1 MQKTIVI
8 GAAGTGKTYLLVESI
23 SRLLSEEMPEPEGCR
38 ILIIA
43 SSLRALKDL
52 RTRLKNVCPDTR
64 ADHVAIHTVRS
75 LCHEV
80 LRESHP
86 ELQLISDFR
95 ARHILR
101 EQIST
106 MTMRSNYERI
116 KSKGSFVREM
126 LELIEAASVNS
137 ISIEQLPGRDQAA
150 DKLEDIKNIYKYY
163 RDFCHQHN
171 LVPAFDTIPRALD
184 LLSKYGEQF
193 SHIFI
198 DQYEDLYPGEVQAI
212 RSLVRDHADVT
223 VFIDDERFGSD
234 SASAL
239 WPGEDIKEL
248 GIPEYAVGLSANVRS
263 RLTPG
268 MAEHVNRFL
277 EKVAYPSASAGSDT
291 VLTVAVEETAIDEA
305 EYMARVIRKEMDAS
319 GRKCSDFAILCR
331 DPDAIGGIISD
342 ALRKFSIPC
351 SGGVNVSRNHLVRFT
366 LLCLQVAAGQD
377 EDDLVL
383 KWLSSPV
390 ARLNRADLHRS
401 YINAKNRRR
410 NFLSAIIEDISRAEA
425 QDSVPFFH
433 KSSDR
438 LKEILSII
446 GFARSELRSGSSIW
460 ELVEPILAM
469 SGAIDAGRM
478 PALPGE
484 PHAVEFFIQM
494 IRDVEAAYQE
504 KPGLLAVLD
513 DIEDGLAQMSEM
525 DEPTD
530 GNGDRVRIMPI
541 WESRGS
547 EFPFVFIPGMVS
559 DLFPARHPARQLLYG
574 EDLGP
579 TRSALRGIDLP
590 GTISP
595 DKWLDQERQ
604 LFYIAMTRAKEKLYL
619 TSAHHYPENED
630 CEPSPFL
637 ADLLDGKE
645 ISTDNC
651 AQCGILYQER
661 AVSSL
666 SDKLPSPEEIASRTD
681 LEIACCRYVRELERM
696 DQRKAEEITELLA
709 SAGVFHEP
717 QKSMRDIPIALQPG
731 AFSYTSIRNFL
742 SCPRRYFLAHLL
754 RVEPDYGPGAQFGR
768 LVHKALGL
776 FHDRYRDLS
785 SCDLEELQ
793 NVMRR
798 TLFHLWNGGTDMEEE
813 EFPGYGAEFAGNR
826 LQAQSYLRIAEE
838 TLLTYLQTEYSRWH
852 EGRSCILTEDGFQFA
867 IFGKYNLIGRIDRID
882 ACALGEE
889 IVDFK
894 TSLYDKDGESALI
907 SKFLNVDDDPD
918 YRPEDYQLP
927 IYYFACLD
935 DPNRDPK
942 KLVMYQLRNFS
953 KSTGGP
959 FRREIEVLPDV
970 DTRSEKKDKFITRAD
985 LESVKD
991 DMLKTLDGM
1000 VSGVYN
1006 PEPRKYD
1013 VCERECEFS
1022 FICDREESEN
1032 S

>member
-1 MQKTIVI
+1 MQRTVVI
-8 GAAGTGKTYLLVESI
+8 GAAGTGKTCLLVESV
-23 SRLLSEEMPEPEGCR
+23 SRLLSEEIPEPERCR
-38 ILIIA
+38 ILVIA
-43 SSLRALKDL
+43 SSLRALNNL
-52 RTRLKNVCPDTR
+52 GTRLKNVCPDTR

-80 LRESHP
+80 IRESHP

-95 ARHILR
+95 AQHILR

-137 ISIEQLPGRDQAA
+137 ISIEQLPGRDQAV
-150 DKLEDIKNIYKYY
+150 DKLEDIKSIYKQY
-163 RDFCHQHN
+163 RDFCQLN
-171 LVPAFDTIPRALD
+171 SLVPDFDTIPRAQD

-193 SHIFI
+193 GHIFI

-212 RSLVRDHADVT
+212 RSLVRDHAHVT

-239 WPGEDIKEL
+239 WPGEDIQEL
-248 GIPEYAVGLSANVRS
+248 GILEYAS
-263 RLTPG
+263 RLSVSISSRTTPG
-268 MAEHVNRFL
+268 MAEYMNRFL
-277 EKVAYPSASAGSDT
+277 GKVAYPNASAGSST

-305 EYMARVIRKEMDAS
+305 EYIARVIRKEMDTH

-331 DPDAIGGIISD
+331 DPEAIGGIISD

-351 SGGVNVSRNHLVRFT
+351 SGGMNVSRNPLVRFT

-446 GFARSELRSGSSIW
+446 GFIRSELRSGSSIW
-460 ELVEPILAM
+460 ELVIPILAM
-469 SGAIDAGRM
+469 SGLRE
-478 PALPGE
+478 LPN
-484 PHAVEFFIQM
+484 AVELFIQM

-504 KPGLLAVLD
+504 KPGLSTVLD

-525 DEPTD
+525 DDFTD
-530 GNGDRVRIMPI
+530 GNGGRVRITSI
-541 WESRGS
+541 WESRGL
-547 EFPFVFIPGMVS
+547 EFPVVFVPGMVS

-595 DKWLDQERQ
+595 DKWLAQERQ
-604 LFYIAMTRAKEKLYL
+604 LFYIAMTRAKEELYL
-619 TSAHHYPENED
+619 TFAHHYPENED

-637 ADLLDGKE
+637 ADLLNGKE

-651 AQCGILYQER
+651 AQCGIIYQER

-666 SDKLPSPEEIASRTD
+666 SSELPSPEEIASTAD
-681 LEIACCRYVRELERM
+681 LEIACYRYVRELEQM
-696 DQRKAEEITELLA
+696 DQHKAEEITKLLA
-709 SAGVFHEP
+709 SADVFHEP
-717 QKSMRDIPIALQPG
+717 QKPMRDVPIALQSG

-776 FHDRYRDLS
+776 FHSQYPDLGS
-785 SCDLEELQ
+785 FDLEELQ
-793 NVMRR
+793 SAIRK

-813 EFPGYGAEFAGNR
+813 EFPCYGAEFAGNR
-826 LQAQSYLRIAEE
+826 LQAQSYLRVAEE
-838 TLLTYLQTEYSRWH
+838 TLLSYLQTEYSRWH
-852 EGRSCILTEDGFQFA
+852 EGRSCILTEDGFQFT
-867 IFGKYNLIGRIDRID
+867 IFDKYNLIGRIDRID
-882 ACALGEE
+882 DCALGEE

-927 IYYFACLD
+927 IYYFACLGNSD
-935 DPNRDPK
+935 RNPK
-942 KLVMYQLRNFS
+942 KLVVYQLRNFS

-959 FRREIEVLPDV
+959 FRREIEVLPDA

-991 DMLKTLDGM
+991 DMLKTLDRM
-1000 VSGVYN
+1000 VSGVYH

>member
-8 GAAGTGKTYLLVESI
+8 GAAGTGKTYLLIESI
-23 SRLLSEEMPEPEGCR
+23 SLLLSEEIPEPEGCR
-38 ILIIA
+38 ILVIA
-43 SSLRALKDL
+43 SSLRALNDL
-52 RTRLKNVCPDTR
+52 KTRLKNVCPDTR
-64 ADHVAIHTVRS
+64 ADHIAIHTVRS

-80 LRESHP
+80 LRENHP
-86 ELQLISDFR
+86 ELQLISGFR
-95 ARHILR
+95 AQHILR
-101 EQIST
+101 EQISA
-106 MTMRSNYERI
+106 MTMRSSYERI

-137 ISIEQLPGRDQAA
+137 ISIEQLPGGDQAA
-150 DKLEDIKNIYKYY
+150 DKLEDIKNIYKHY
-163 RDFCHQHN
+163 RDFCQLSN
-171 LVPAFDTIPRALD
+171 LVPAFDTIPRAQD

-193 SHIFI
+193 DHIFI

-212 RSLVRDHADVT
+212 RSLVSDHASVT
-223 VFIDDERFGSD
+223 VFIDGERLSSD
-234 SASAL
+234 SAPEL
-239 WPGEDIKEL
+239 WPGEEIEQL
-248 GIPEYAVGLSANVRS
+248 NMSEYAASLSANVRS
-263 RLTPG
+263 RATPG

-277 EKVAYPSASAGSDT
+277 GKMAYPSASAESDT

-319 GRKCSDFAILCR
+319 GRKCSDFAVLCR
-331 DPDAIGGIISD
+331 DPRATGGIIRD

-351 SGGVNVSRNHLVRFT
+351 SGGVDISRDPLVRFT

-377 EDDLVL
+377 DDDLVL

-410 NFLSAIIEDISRAEA
+410 KFLSAIIEDTSRAGD

-438 LKEILSII
+438 LKEILSIMNFI
-446 GFARSELRSGSSIW
+446 RTELRSGRRIW

-469 SGAIDAGRM
+469 SGLRE
-478 PALPGE
+478 L
-484 PHAVEFFIQM
+484 PHAVELFTEM
-494 IRDVEAAYQE
+494 IRDVEESYQE
-504 KPGLLAVLD
+504 KPGLSTVLD

-525 DEPTD
+525 DELTD
-530 GNGDRVRIMPI
+530 GNGDCVRILSI
-541 WESRGS
+541 WESRGL
-547 EFPFVFIPGMVS
+547 EFPFVFVPGMVS

-595 DKWLDQERQ
+595 DKWLAQERH

-619 TSAHHYPENED
+619 TFAHHYPENED

-645 ISTDNC
+645 VSTDNC
-651 AQCGILYQER
+651 AQCGILYHGR

-666 SDKLPSPEEIASRTD
+666 SSQLPSPEEIASKAD
-681 LEIACCRYVRELERM
+681 LEIACHRYVRELERM
-696 DQRKAEEITELLA
+696 DQRKAEEITKLLA
-709 SAGVFHEP
+709 SAGLVHEP
-717 QKSMRDIPIALQPG
+717 QKPMRDVPIVLQPG
-731 AFSYTSIRNFL
+731 VFSYTSIRNFL

-768 LVHKALGL
+768 LVHKALGI
-776 FHDRYRDLS
+776 FHDRYRDLG

-793 NVMRR
+793 NVMRK
-798 TLFHLWNGGTDMEEE
+798 TLFHLWNGGTDVEEE

-826 LQAQSYLRIAEE
+826 LQAQSYLRVAEE
-838 TLLTYLQTEYSRWH
+838 TLLSYLQTEYSRWH
-852 EGRSCILTEDGFQFA
+852 EGRSCVLTEDGFQFTM
-867 IFGKYNLIGRIDRID
+867 FDKYNLIGRIDRID

-907 SKFLNVDDDPD
+907 SKFLNVDDNPD

-935 DPNRDPK
+935 NLDRNPK
-942 KLVMYQLRNFS
+942 KLVVYQLRNFS

-959 FRREIEVLPDV
+959 FRREIEVLPDA

-985 LESVKD
+985 LESVKE
-991 DMLKTLDGM
+991 DMLKTLDRM
-1000 VSGVYN
+1000 VSGVYS

>member
-1 MQKTIVI
+1 MQKTVVI

-23 SRLLSEEMPEPEGCR
+23 SRLLSEEMPEPEACR
-38 ILIIA
+38 ILVIA
-43 SSLRALKDL
+43 SSLRALNDL
-52 RTRLKNVCPDTR
+52 RTRLKNVCFDIR

-86 ELQLISDFR
+86 ELRLISDFR

-116 KSKGSFVREM
+116 KGKGSFVHEM

-150 DKLEDIKNIYKYY
+150 DKLEDIKNIYKQY
-163 RDFCHQHN
+163 RDFCHLN
-171 LVPAFDTIPRALD
+171 SLVPAFDTIPRALD
-184 LLSKYGEQF
+184 LLSKYGERF

-198 DQYEDLYPGEVQAI
+198 DQYEDLYAGEVQAI
-212 RSLVRDHADVT
+212 RSLVGDHVSVT
-223 VFIDDERFGSD
+223 VFIDSERFNSD
-234 SASAL
+234 STPEL
-239 WPGEDIKEL
+239 WPGEEMEQL
-248 GIPEYAVGLSANVRS
+248 NTPEYAARLSVSARS
-263 RLTPG
+263 RFAAE

-277 EKVAYPSASAGSDT
+277 GKLVYPFASAGSDA

-305 EYMARVIRKEMDAS
+305 EYIARVIRKEMDTW
-319 GRKCSDFAILCR
+319 GRKCSDFAVLCR
-331 DPDAIGGIISD
+331 DPEAMGGIIRD

-351 SGGVNVSRNHLVRFT
+351 SGGVDVSRDPLVRFT

-410 NFLSAIIEDISRAEA
+410 KFLSAIIEDASRVEA
-425 QDSVPFFH
+425 DDAVPFFR

-446 GFARSELRSGSSIW
+446 GFIRSELRSGSSIW
-460 ELVEPILAM
+460 ELVKPILTM
-469 SGAIDAGRM
+469 SG
-478 PALPGE
+478 LCE
-484 PHAVEFFIQM
+484 LPHAVELFIQM
-494 IRDVEAAYQE
+494 IRDVESSYQE
-504 KPGLLAVLD
+504 KPGLSTVLD

-525 DEPTD
+525 DEFTG
-530 GNGDRVRIMPI
+530 GNGDQVRIMSI
-541 WESRGS
+541 RESRGL
-547 EFPFVFIPGMVS
+547 EFPFIFVPGMVS

-595 DKWLDQERQ
+595 DKWMAQERQ

-619 TSAHHYPENED
+619 TFAHNYPENED

-645 ISTDNC
+645 ISTDNY
-651 AQCGILYQER
+651 AQCGIIYHER
-661 AVSSL
+661 AISSL
-666 SDKLPSPEEIASRTD
+666 SGELPSPEEIVSRAD
-681 LEIACCRYVRELERM
+681 LEIACYRYVRELERM

-709 SAGVFHEP
+709 SAGVACEP
-717 QKSMRDIPIALQPG
+717 QKSMRDVPIALQPG

-776 FHDRYRDLS
+776 FHSQHPDLGS
-785 SCDLEELQ
+785 QNLEELQ
-793 NVMRR
+793 SAMRK
-798 TLFHLWNGGTDMEEE
+798 TLFHLWNGGPDMEEE
-813 EFPGYGAEFAGNR
+813 EFPCYGAEFAGNR
-826 LQAQSYLRIAEE
+826 LQAQSYLRVAEE
-838 TLLTYLQTEYSRWH
+838 TLLSYLQTEYSRWH
-852 EGRSCILTEDGFQFA
+852 EGRSCILTEDGFQFT
-867 IFGKYNLIGRIDRID
+867 IFDKYNLIGRIDRID

-894 TSLYDKDGESALI
+894 TSPYDDDGESALI

-935 DPNRDPK
+935 NLDRNPK
-942 KLVMYQLRNFS
+942 KLVVYQLRNFS

-959 FRREIEVLPDV
+959 FRREIEVLPDA

-991 DMLKTLDGM
+991 DMLKTLDSM
-1000 VSGVYN
+1000 VSGVYR
-1006 PEPRKYD
+1006 PEPREYD

-1022 FICDREESEN
+1022 FICDREESE
-1032 S
+1032 SL

>member
-1 MQKTIVI
+1 MQKIVVI

-23 SRLLSEEMPEPEGCR
+23 SRLLSEEIPEPEGCK
-38 ILIIA
+38 ILVIA
-43 SSLRALKDL
+43 SSLRALNDL
-52 RTRLKNVCPDTR
+52 RIRLKNVCPDTR
-64 ADHVAIHTVRS
+64 ADHVSIHNVRS

-80 LRESHP
+80 LKENHP
-86 ELQLISDFR
+86 ELELISNFR

-106 MTMRSNYERI
+106 MTMKSGYERI
-116 KSKGSFVREM
+116 KSKSSFVREM

-137 ISIEQLPGRDQAA
+137 ISIEQLPRGDQAA
-150 DKLEDIKNIYKYY
+150 DKLEDIKNIYKKY
-163 RDFCHQHN
+163 RDFCHQYN
-171 LVPAFDTIPRALD
+171 LVPAFDAIPRALD
-184 LLSKYGEQF
+184 LLSNYGEQF
-193 SHIFI
+193 NHIFI

-212 RSLVRDHADVT
+212 RSLVSDHANVT
-223 VFIDDERFGSD
+223 VFIDGERFSSGS
-234 SASAL
+234 ALKL
-239 WPGEDIKEL
+239 WPGEEIEQL
-248 GIPEYAVGLSANVRS
+248 NISEYAASLSANLRS
-263 RLTPG
+263 RPTAE
-268 MAEHVNRFL
+268 MAEHFNRFL
-277 EKVAYPSASAGSDT
+277 GKMAYPSDSAGSST

-305 EYMARVIRKEMDAS
+305 EYIARVIRKEMDTR
-319 GRKCSDFAILCR
+319 GRKCGDFAILCR
-331 DPDAIGGIISD
+331 DSEVLGRIMRD
-342 ALRKFSIPC
+342 ALRKFSVPC
-351 SGGVNVSRNHLVRFT
+351 SGCVEVARDSLVRFT

-377 EDDLVL
+377 DDDLVL

-390 ARLNRADLHRS
+390 ARLNRADLYRS

-410 NFLSAIIEDISRAEA
+410 NFLSAIIEDVSSAEA

-446 GFARSELRSGSSIW
+446 GFIRSELRSGNSIW
-460 ELVEPILAM
+460 ELVKPILAM
-469 SGAIDAGRM
+469 SGM
-478 PALPGE
+478 NEL
-484 PHAVEFFIQM
+484 PHAVELFIQM

-504 KPGLLAVLD
+504 KPSLLTVLN

-525 DEPTD
+525 DEFTD
-530 GNGDRVRIMPI
+530 DNGEQVRILSI
-541 WESRGS
+541 WESRGVD
-547 EFPFVFIPGMVS
+547 FPFVFVPGMVS

-595 DKWLDQERQ
+595 DKWLHQEKQ
-604 LFYIAMTRAKEKLYL
+604 LFYIAMTRAKEKLYF
-619 TSAHHYPENED
+619 TFAHHYPENED

-637 ADLLDGKE
+637 AGLLDGKE

-651 AQCGILYQER
+651 AQCGILYHER

-666 SDKLPSPEEIASRTD
+666 SSQLPSPEEIASKAD
-681 LEIACCRYVRELERM
+681 LEITCYRYVRELERM
-696 DQRKAEEITELLA
+696 DERKAEEITVLLA
-709 SAGVFHEP
+709 SAGLAHEP
-717 QKSMRDIPIALQPG
+717 QKSMRDVPITLRPG

-742 SCPRRYFLAHLL
+742 SCPRRYFMAHLL

-768 LVHKALGL
+768 LVHKALGI
-776 FHDRYRDLS
+776 FHDRYPNLGS
-785 SCDLEELQ
+785 YDLEELQ
-793 NVMRR
+793 SAMRK
-798 TLFHLWNGGTDMEEE
+798 TLFHLWSGGTDMEEE
-813 EFPGYGAEFAGNR
+813 DFPGYGAEFAGNR

-838 TLLTYLQTEYSRWH
+838 TLLTYLQTEYSRWY
-852 EGRSCILTEDGFQFA
+852 EGRSCILTENGFQFT
-867 IFGKYNLIGRIDRID
+867 IFDKYNLIGRIDRID

-927 IYYFACLD
+927 IYYFACLSNSD
-935 DPNRDPK
+935 RDPK
-942 KLVMYQLRNFS
+942 KLVVYQLRNFS

-959 FRREIEVLPDV
+959 FRREIEVLPDA
-970 DTRSEKKDKFITRAD
+970 DTRSERKDKFITRAD
-985 LESVKD
+985 LESVKE
-991 DMLKTLDGM
+991 DMLKTLDRM
-1000 VSGVYN
+1000 VSGVYH

-1032 S
+1032 L